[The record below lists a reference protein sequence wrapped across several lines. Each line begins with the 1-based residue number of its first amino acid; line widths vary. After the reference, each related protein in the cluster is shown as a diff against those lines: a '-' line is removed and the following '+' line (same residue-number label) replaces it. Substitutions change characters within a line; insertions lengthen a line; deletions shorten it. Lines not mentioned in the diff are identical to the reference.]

1 MVHERSIQNIIYAQH
16 RSELHLAYQV
26 AERYS
31 SCIIQTRIEVNNL
44 SLYRA
49 LGPRVWVV
57 VPDEGGQG
65 H

>member
-1 MVHERSIQNIIYAQH
+1 MVHERPIQNIIYAQH
-16 RSELHLAYQV
+16 GSEVHLEYQA

-31 SCIIQTRIEVNNL
+31 SCVIQTRIKVNNL

-57 VPDEGGQG
+57 VPDEGG
-65 H
+65 